1 MQHSQENQTLLDR
14 RRVVHRHFGLGQIR
28 VWELRVFLA
37 SILVFIGVYVAVEL
51 NKKHSD
57 PVETGLTLFKPLF
70 EAQAPPRTLFPYTDE
85 QKTFLPPKFMAP
97 GIVGFRPIPTN
108 NWWGNMI
115 AATQMAG
122 VQPIWANPYSLQ
134 PSLTSS
140 SYGLSVSYP
149 YPTRVFGGGR
159 SGNGDAKKFY
169 RHGHVPDFT
178 FSAVEFSTPPTFE
191 VFDWDDLGVRAAQKY
206 ASLCLMAADTFVT
219 GHDSTELLERC
230 LTKLKKV
237 LAPFLTNSWTYSL
250 KYDTVYCGILSSQG
264 FVFRDVNADFGNT
277 MYNDHHYH
285 YGYWIV
291 TAAIVNKLDPTW
303 SGLAQLNRMT
313 RFLVRDVAN
322 PSSNDPYFTKFRN
335 FDWFR
340 GHSYSHGVLSFAD
353 GKDQESSSEDMNFHY
368 GIALFGQVTGDKTL
382 ETIGQLM
389 VKLNAR
395 AIQTYFLLTD
405 ANRAQPSQFRANKV
419 TGILFDNKVNYAT
432 WFSPEKYAIHGIQMI
447 PISPITEYVR
457 TRQFITEEWDQVLAR
472 IPSVVN
478 DLRNPWLSLLYA
490 NYATPIMGAVYG
502 SNETNDVR
510 ELQCN

>member
-1 MQHSQENQTLLDR
+1 MAFVTAKYAALTPRFDTVYAILTVNGHAAVSGIAVTDTRFVFTFNNDQTWALYFSSEVTLQLSGKSALISSGLFTGTARVAFVPDPAKQNEFDQTASCILEGGSVEALDTNTYAYVWNTSGDCSASGGLLHYAQIHHIDTLDR
-14 RRVVHRHFGLGQIR
+14 
-28 VWELRVFLA
+28 
-37 SILVFIGVYVAVEL
+37 STTVEVEGPAT
-51 NKKHSD
+51 SD
-57 PVETGLTLFKPLF
+57 
-70 EAQAPPRTLFPYTDE
+70 
-85 QKTFLPPKFMAP
+85 
-97 GIVGFRPIPTN
+97 
-108 NWWGNMI
+108 I
-115 AATQMAG
+115 AAKRIKATLVSDIASKWSIQIDG
-122 VQPIWANPYSLQ
+122 
-134 PSLTSS
+134 
-140 SYGLSVSYP
+140 SYY
-149 YPTRVFGGGR
+149 F
-159 SGNGDAKKFY
+159 NGK
-169 RHGHVPDFT
+169 
-178 FSAVEFSTPPTFE
+178 
-191 VFDWDDLGVRAAQKY
+191 AAQKY

-230 LTKLKKV
+230 LTKLKKI

-291 TAAIVNKLDPTW
+291 TAAIVNKLEPTW

-368 GIALFGQVTGDKTL
+368 GIALFGQVIGDKTL

-457 TRQFITEEWDQVLAR
+457 TRQFITEEWDQVLAK

-478 DLRNPWLSLLYA
+478 DDLRNPWLSLLYA